1 MITIGV
7 ELNDVVRDI
16 KKQMLKYFK
25 KEFGSD
31 YDPDDI
37 ESSEDIFEKG
47 YIKFNSK
54 KDEKNFIYIDYPY
67 ELFGCAK
74 PMEKN
79 LPTKINQ
86 WLTDMSN
93 IDDEEFRVIY
103 FSMDEE
109 ALTIQ
114 SSFFF
119 LSKIG
124 TRVREVLFPQNIDEI
139 KGKFDFVVSANND
152 IINKLGE
159 NRVKTIKIKKDW
171 NTETKCDFEFDSLSD
186 VVDDENFLNKIV
198 EIKKNG

>member
-74 PMEKN
+74 PMKKN

-159 NRVKTIKIKKDW
+159 NGVKTIKIKKDW

>member
-159 NRVKTIKIKKDW
+159 NGVKTIKIKKDW

>member
-1 MITIGV
+1 
-7 ELNDVVRDI
+7 
-16 KKQMLKYFK
+16 
-25 KEFGSD
+25 
-31 YDPDDI
+31 
-37 ESSEDIFEKG
+37 
-47 YIKFNSK
+47 
-54 KDEKNFIYIDYPY
+54 
-67 ELFGCAK
+67 
-74 PMEKN
+74 MEKN

-159 NRVKTIKIKKDW
+159 NGVKTIKIKKDW

>member
-25 KEFGSD
+25 KEFGGD

-159 NRVKTIKIKKDW
+159 NGVKTIKIKKDW

>member
-25 KEFGSD
+25 KEFGTD

-159 NRVKTIKIKKDW
+159 NGVKTIKIKKDW

>member
-159 NRVKTIKIKKDW
+159 NGVKTIKIKKDW
-171 NTETKCDFEFDSLSD
+171 NAETKCDFEFDSLSD

>member
-159 NRVKTIKIKKDW
+159 NGVKTIKIKKDW

-186 VVDDENFLNKIV
+186 IVDDENFLNKIV

>member
-139 KGKFDFVVSANND
+139 KEKFDFVVSANND

-159 NRVKTIKIKKDW
+159 NGVKTIKIKKDW

>member
-159 NRVKTIKIKKDW
+159 NGVKTIKIKKDW
-171 NTETKCDFEFDSLSD
+171 YTETKCDFEFDSLSD

-198 EIKKNG
+198 EIKKFS